1 MSLVACMCVCAC
13 VWRCMYVCCGC
24 CSRKY
29 VGARAPHVG
38 EASLFPA
45 CALFANT
52 NRAPLEGRT
61 HASNQAKTHTF
72 TLVGFNVGVPGSVVV
87 VPTPADPAGIRR
99 CARDVRTWS
108 AAKKNHTDEERGG
121 RRDPGVRRPSAG
133 RSQLSALS
141 RLASCHR

>member
-1 MSLVACMCVCAC
+1 MLRVLQPQIC
-13 VWRCMYVCCGC
+13 WR
-24 CSRKY
+24 
-29 VGARAPHVG
+29 RAPHVG

-61 HASNQAKTHTF
+61 HASNQAKAHTF
-72 TLVGFNVGVPGSVVV
+72 TLVGFTAGVPGSVVV

-108 AAKKNHTDEERGG
+108 AAKNHTDEERGG

-133 RSQLSALS
+133 RSQLPALS
-141 RLASCHR
+141 